1 VTEPISTFLQAIAGG
16 LGQGAVYAL
25 LALGFVIIYK
35 SMRVVSFA
43 QPALMLAGAVLVTYL
58 VEPLSGLGRTGAFFV
73 SLLIA
78 VVGVAVIGLGVE
90 RAVIRPM
97 IGKPV
102 FVIAIITLGI
112 DIVVR
117 VVLSGFIGVDVRQ
130 VGDPWGLDQVSLAGV
145 LVQERHLVMFAT
157 TAVVVAVLFA
167 FFKYSRL
174 GLAMRAASFDQET
187 ALAQGVSVGTVFAL
201 SWAMAGGLAA
211 IAGTFVAT
219 GAGVDDNLWIIG
231 LKALPAIILGGLDSL
246 GGAVVGG
253 LVVGLV
259 ESLVATYQA
268 DLAPWLGQNFAVVSP
283 YVVMLLI
290 LLVRPYGL
298 FGTREVERV

>member
-1 VTEPISTFLQAIAGG
+1 MTTFLQAIAGG

-43 QPALMLAGAVLVTYL
+43 QPALMLAGAVVVTYL

-73 SLLIA
+73 ALLIA

-130 VGDPWGLDQVSLAGV
+130 VGDPWGLDQVSLGGV

-219 GAGVDDNLWIIG
+219 GAGVDDNLWIIA